1 MDYEVYVKIIIELKQ
16 LMNFNNEDIA
26 VEHWVVDSNSN
37 IEENKRLLWMIK
49 NIFYKPANTAATK
62 DY

>member
-1 MDYEVYVKIIIELKQ
+1 
-16 LMNFNNEDIA
+16 MNFNNEGFA
-26 VEHWVVDSNSN
+26 VEHCVVDSNSN

-49 NIFYKPANTAATK
+49 NIFYKPVSTAATK